1 MGLGRSRSLL
11 ASSTL
16 ESRDVK
22 APTGGLGFFACVY
35 LLEASWLVAAAAV
48 YQSWA
53 EPPSLVVGRY
63 GPFFLGGLCGI
74 VGLAVYL
81 VRRYRTAGNARQ
93 RQLALTVVINLTTVL
108 VAFGF
113 GEAIVRV
120 LAIQTREGPT
130 FLDTTLL
137 PRSWNDERAR
147 YRDLLKQTSIPTS
160 YLVPDE
166 LLGWTVGP
174 NRGAG
179 MYSSSSEGIRS
190 TAPHIRYADRQ
201 PQHRIATVGDSFT
214 FALDVPFEASWP
226 NRLEQQLGPTVQVL
240 NFGVAAYGVD
250 QVYLRYLRDV
260 RPWHPD
266 VVVLGL
272 IQPDFFRSLEV
283 YSFVSHPK
291 WAWPF
296 AKPRLVVDAAGRVRA
311 LNVPVP
317 SPQEI
322 LSVNAI
328 TDLPFIEYDLGFE
341 PMEWGWRT
349 YYHSYLVRFA
359 LSRFRGSPEERDHRS
374 AEAIALNAAILA
386 SFARLAEDEGSTPLV
401 VYFPSRSDFPESRRE
416 KAAVLTLLRERG
428 IRYEDL
434 TSCVGK
440 LGVSEL
446 FSENKHYSRN
456 GNERVS
462 TCLDPVLSA
471 YLSRDPRAVR
481 ADN

>member
-1 MGLGRSRSLL
+1 VPLSFL

-22 APTGGLGFFACVY
+22 AATHGLGFFACLY
-35 LLEASWLVAAAAV
+35 LLEASCLVAAAALH
-48 YQSWA
+48 QSSEESVSA
-53 EPPSLVVGRY
+53 LVAGRF
-63 GPFFLGGLCGI
+63 GPFFLAGLCGAA
-74 VGLAVYL
+74 GLAVYL
-81 VRRYRTAGNARQ
+81 IRRYRTAGAAQ
-93 RQLALTVVINLTTVL
+93 QHQMALTVAINLTSVL
-108 VAFGF
+108 MAFGF
-113 GEAIVRV
+113 GEAVVRV
-120 LAIQTREGPT
+120 LATQTPEGPT
-130 FLDTTLL
+130 FLDTLLL
-137 PRSWNDERAR
+137 PRSWNEERAR
-147 YRDLLKQTSIPTS
+147 YRDLLKQTPASTS

-174 NRGAG
+174 NREAG
-179 MYSSSSEGIRS
+179 VYSSSSEGIRS
-190 TAPHIRYADRQ
+190 AAPSKRYADRQ
-201 PQHRIATVGDSFT
+201 PQYRIATVGDSFT
-214 FALDVPFEASWP
+214 FALGVPFEASWP
-226 NRLEQQLGPTVQVL
+226 NRLEQQLGSTVQVL

-250 QVYLRYLRDV
+250 QAYLRYLRDV

-272 IQPDFFRSLEV
+272 IQPDFFRSLAV
-283 YSFVSHPK
+283 YSFVSYPR

-328 TDLPFIEYDLGFE
+328 TDLPFIEYDLGFH

-349 YYHSYLVRFA
+349 YHHSYLVRFV
-359 LSRFRGSPEERDHRS
+359 LSRFRGSPEERDRTS
-374 AEAIALNAAILA
+374 TEAIALNAAIIA
-386 SFARLAEDEGSTPLV
+386 SFARLAEGEGSTPVV

-416 KAAVLTLLRERG
+416 KAAVLTLLREQG

-446 FSENKHYSRN
+446 FSEDSRHYSAK

-462 TCLDPVLSA
+462 TCLYPLLRD
-471 YLSRDPRAVR
+471 YLSRERRAAR
-481 ADN
+481 GGT